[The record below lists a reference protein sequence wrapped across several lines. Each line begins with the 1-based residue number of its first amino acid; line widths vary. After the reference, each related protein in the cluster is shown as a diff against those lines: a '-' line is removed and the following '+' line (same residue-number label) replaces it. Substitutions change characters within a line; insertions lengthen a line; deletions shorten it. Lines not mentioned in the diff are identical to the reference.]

1 MMDASKRRRP
11 LDESVKARPEVIA
24 MSALRAH
31 GSERTEGIGSTRLLS
46 GEATEGRVR
55 AEVTATAEAYQ
66 GAPGALA
73 SAPGTDAPSLQP
85 QCLDLDSVV
94 PHSVSGV
101 AERGAV
107 RAGNALP
114 RRSGER
120 SPSGEQSRPSNA
132 RAQSF
137 HRYLSAQSDID
148 EEVIRLYKLVC
159 RV

>member
-1 MMDASKRRRP
+1 
-11 LDESVKARPEVIA
+11 

-31 GSERTEGIGSTRLLS
+31 TSELTEGMSSTGSLEGAAG
-46 GEATEGRVR
+46 GEGP
-55 AEVTATAEAYQ
+55 
-66 GAPGALA
+66 GAPPQTRGEPLARAGVGAAEPPAATL
-73 SAPGTDAPSLQP
+73 PEVE
-85 QCLDLDSVV
+85 LDSVV

-107 RAGNALP
+107 ADMPVPSRSAARAK
-114 RRSGER
+114 
-120 SPSGEQSRPSNA
+120 SGEQSRPSNT

-148 EEVIRLYKLVC
+148 EEVLRLYKLVC